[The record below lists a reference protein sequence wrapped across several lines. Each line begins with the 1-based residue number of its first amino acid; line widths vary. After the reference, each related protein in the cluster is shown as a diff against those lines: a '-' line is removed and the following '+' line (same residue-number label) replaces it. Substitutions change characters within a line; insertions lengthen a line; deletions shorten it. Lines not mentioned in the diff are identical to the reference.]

1 LSTTAPAP
9 VDREASAVAW
19 LASGMQLT
27 EIELPRVRANKDD
40 VSALT
45 APALVSQGNAAV
57 AAAARARGL
66 LWTTANAEAFLT
78 SAAATAK
85 TFNELGS
92 GTFGAAKKHIRSQVG
107 PLPASTTMAQAQASL
122 LPPAPPQ
129 PEYKQPLPEPIPC
142 AAQHMR
148 PVTDT
153 ALPAPKR
160 KRDSGAA
167 DVAAVGIRKRA
178 FLFANGTGTAV
189 QVNPKRGD
197 KYDAELFKQPGCGL
211 HRDRGK
217 DASERPAQSA
227 EDMTHVTVRR
237 LGGAFSRAIGA
248 LGTLAGVATAGTEA
262 IALKYVVRQGGWG

>member
-1 LSTTAPAP
+1 MT
-9 VDREASAVAW
+9 
-19 LASGMQLT
+19 
-27 EIELPRVRANKDD
+27 
-40 VSALT
+40 
-45 APALVSQGNAAV
+45 
-57 AAAARARGL
+57 
-66 LWTTANAEAFLT
+66 
-78 SAAATAK
+78 
-85 TFNELGS
+85 ELGS
-92 GTFGAAKKHIRSQVG
+92 GTFGTAKKHIRSQVG
-107 PLPASTTMAQAQASL
+107 PFPASTTMVQAQASL

-129 PEYKQPLPEPIPC
+129 PEYKQPLPESIPC
-142 AAQHMR
+142 AAQHTT
-148 PVTDT
+148 PVT
-153 ALPAPKR
+153 ALLAPKR

-167 DVAAVGIRKRA
+167 DVAAMRIRKRA
-178 FLFANGTGTAV
+178 FLFASGTGTTV
-189 QVNPKRGD
+189 QVNPKKGD